1 MYFFRPAGPGNAK
14 QGAAERANRAACPT
28 PRHKGS
34 TTTSL
39 WLYFTYN
46 SARISLIEATTR
58 DVFIGENFANPASLR
73 SVLLL
78 PLMCDYY

>member
-1 MYFFRPAGPGNAK
+1 M
-14 QGAAERANRAACPT
+14 
-28 PRHKGS
+28 
-34 TTTSL
+34 
-39 WLYFTYN
+39 YN
-46 SARISLIEATTR
+46 SGRISLIETTTR